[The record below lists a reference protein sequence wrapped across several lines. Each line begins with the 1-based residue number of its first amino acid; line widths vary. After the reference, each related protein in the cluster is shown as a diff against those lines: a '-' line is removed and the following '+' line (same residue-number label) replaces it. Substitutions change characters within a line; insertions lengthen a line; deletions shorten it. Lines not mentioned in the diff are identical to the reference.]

1 LHLILSKI
9 QTNEFSRKII
19 TKPYLNIYSVIALF
33 IVDFFHD
40 LLTGQQLIT
49 IFIQLSFLKKKI
61 QRENGLIRKEIKI
74 PKIQLHVCIIYNTW
88 YIN

>member
-1 LHLILSKI
+1 MHLILSKI

-49 IFIQLSFLKKKI
+49 IFIQLSFLKKKNP
-61 QRENGLIRKEIKI
+61 ERKWVDKERDK
-74 PKIQLHVCIIYNTW
+74 NTQNTITCL
-88 YIN
+88 YYL